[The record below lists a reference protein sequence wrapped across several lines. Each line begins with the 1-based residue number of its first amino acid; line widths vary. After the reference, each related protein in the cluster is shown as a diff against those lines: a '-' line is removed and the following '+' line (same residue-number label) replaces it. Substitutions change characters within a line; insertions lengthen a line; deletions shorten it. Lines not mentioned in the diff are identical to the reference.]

1 MNNNESQSSRE
12 LLKDYQTS
20 KINDVVDSCVKAVIS
35 QIPGVSQFYNDFVRS
50 PSQKRLNKVLE
61 AIVADIERLK
71 AETRGQVNLDNPSF
85 QTTLMNA
92 LQIVMRNHQE
102 EKILALK
109 NAVLNS
115 SFIHPIDDDLQFMFL
130 HWIDEFTPSHLKILV
145 SLKSLN
151 DYAETIITKINNGF
165 NTLEESSDSNEES
178 NAICFLEELNSNP
191 NFHNQILKDL
201 EDRGLVDFDDRR
213 TLINNPLFKMK
224 TKKNMSIIRNKY
236 RPANQEISQKDLSLI
251 LENFY
256 QISENFVN
264 CFERAELGR
273 LNYVSEI
280 NEIYPT
286 KDIKTLF
293 SESKFLKNRVTE
305 TGECFLGFIES
316 PLAS

>member
-102 EKILALK
+102 EKTLALK

-165 NTLEESSDSNEES
+165 NTLEESSDSN
-178 NAICFLEELNSNP
+178 
-191 NFHNQILKDL
+191 KDL

>member
-1 MNNNESQSSRE
+1 
-12 LLKDYQTS
+12 
-20 KINDVVDSCVKAVIS
+20 VKAVIS

-191 NFHNQILKDL
+191 NFYNQILKDL

>member
-1 MNNNESQSSRE
+1 
-12 LLKDYQTS
+12 
-20 KINDVVDSCVKAVIS
+20 
-35 QIPGVSQFYNDFVRS
+35 
-50 PSQKRLNKVLE
+50 
-61 AIVADIERLK
+61 
-71 AETRGQVNLDNPSF
+71 
-85 QTTLMNA
+85 
-92 LQIVMRNHQE
+92 
-102 EKILALK
+102 
-109 NAVLNS
+109 
-115 SFIHPIDDDLQFMFL
+115 MFL

-191 NFHNQILKDL
+191 NFYNQILKDL